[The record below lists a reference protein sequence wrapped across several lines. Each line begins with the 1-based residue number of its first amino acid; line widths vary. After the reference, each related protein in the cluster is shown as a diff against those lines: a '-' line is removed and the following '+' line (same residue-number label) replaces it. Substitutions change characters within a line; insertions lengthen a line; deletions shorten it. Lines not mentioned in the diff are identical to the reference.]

1 MTAKAGAALDHI
13 PTWETLNWQTIEGGV
28 RRLQARIVKAVQEG
42 RWNKAK
48 ALQRLL
54 TRSAS
59 GKLLAV
65 RRVTENDGKR
75 TPGVDEELWDTSQ
88 KKLTAAMS
96 LTARGYFPQ
105 PLRRVYIPK
114 ANGKLRPLGIPTMR
128 DRAMQALYLLA
139 LDPIAETTADH
150 ASYGFRQARSCADAI
165 ERCFACLCHG
175 NPAWILE
182 GDIKGCFDNIS
193 HQWLLDRVPLDK
205 SILRRWLKSGYLEK
219 QIFYDT
225 ISGTP
230 QGGIISPVLANFA
243 LDGLEHR
250 LRKAFPHRGKGS
262 ERGKAAQV
270 HLVRYADDFIIT
282 GNSYEL
288 LATKVKPIVESFLQ
302 ERGLELSPEKTMIT
316 HLTDGFDFLGQNIRR
331 YPNGKLLIK
340 PARKSI
346 RTLLAR
352 VREIIREHLGGTAHQ
367 LITRLNPLIR
377 GWANYHRHVVSKRI
391 FARIDDKIFRL
402 LWRWARARHP
412 RKGRRWIK
420 RKYFERVGTRD
431 WWFFG
436 ASSDRKER
444 FAHLRLFHASSV
456 KIVRHVLV
464 KSDVNPYDPCW
475 TSYLA
480 QRARRRSTPTV
491 SSPWAF
497 AKA

>member
-1 MTAKAGAALDHI
+1 MQAEAALRRE
-13 PTWETLNWQTIEGGV
+13 PGFAYRAGQSRMPVSASAYRPGAPASAGV
-28 RRLQARIVKAVQEG
+28 RHRGASNPARPTPSP
-42 RWNKAK
+42 R
-48 ALQRLL
+48 
-54 TRSAS
+54 TRGAHEQL
-59 GKLLAV
+59 LLAS
-65 RRVTENDGKR
+65 
-75 TPGVDEELWDTSQ
+75 DTQ
-88 KKLTAAMS
+88 
-96 LTARGYFPQ
+96 RGGGGQSVEWF
-105 PLRRVYIPK
+105 
-114 ANGKLRPLGIPTMR
+114 
-128 DRAMQALYLLA
+128 
-139 LDPIAETTADH
+139 
-150 ASYGFRQARSCADAI
+150 
-165 ERCFACLCHG
+165 
-175 NPAWILE
+175 
-182 GDIKGCFDNIS
+182 FDNIS
-193 HQWLLDRVPLDK
+193 HQWLLDRVPLGK

-288 LATKVKPIVESFLQ
+288 LATNVKPIVESFLQ
-302 ERGLELSPEKTMIT
+302 ERGLELSSEKTWIT

-352 VREIIREHLGGTAHQ
+352 VREIIREHLGGAAHQ

-391 FARIDDKIFRL
+391 FARLDDRIFRL
-402 LWRWARARHP
+402 LWQWARARHP

-436 ASSDRKER
+436 APSDRKER

-475 TSYLA
+475 ASYLA